1 MPDLEP
7 ESESEPEPEPEPL
20 IASKALVCSQ
30 KRARPSST
38 TTDSDSNFPDLY
50 GFILVKQYQ
59 SKAKQPGKISQGTQ
73 DIRTALALASWPSSH
88 KQAESAPV

>member
-7 ESESEPEPEPEPL
+7 ESESEPKPEPESP
-20 IASKALVCSQ
+20 IASKALVCSR
-30 KRARPSST
+30 KRARFSSIIT
-38 TTDSDSNFPDLY
+38 DLDSDFPDLY

-73 DIRTALALASWPSSH
+73 DIRTALVLASQLSSY
-88 KQAESAPV
+88 E

>member
-7 ESESEPEPEPEPL
+7 ESESKPEPEPEPP
-20 IASKALVCSQ
+20 IASKALVCSR

-38 TTDSDSNFPDLY
+38 TIDLDSDFPDLY

-59 SKAKQPGKISQGTQ
+59 SKAK
-73 DIRTALALASWPSSH
+73 
-88 KQAESAPV
+88 